1 MPSLK
6 GGSSAISALPLHLV
20 LCESDTDQYS
30 YLRKEIP
37 YFPLLYVSHIVS
49 FLPSFFTPLFL
60 AVSDFSAQCCFFCS
74 FSLTALT
81 FSDTS
86 SLNVI
91 RSKPTLNSLGGAAPE
106 KSMLCILNLLLQGM
120 LLWDLEV

>member
-60 AVSDFSAQCCFFCS
+60 AVSDFLPSVA
-74 FSLTALT
+74 FSVL
-81 FSDTS
+81 F
-86 SLNVI
+86 
-91 RSKPTLNSLGGAAPE
+91 
-106 KSMLCILNLLLQGM
+106 LLLLS
-120 LLWDLEV
+120 LLVIPVL